1 MLALCRDAGRRTS
14 SSKWSTGVSGWETA
28 GLGPAGLGRPSGG
41 CGDSPTIVRCVLSV
55 YGLAGFLSTACCA
68 FVTVSGARNAEKLS
82 AGAVDHENSVVRELR
97 PEHIP
102 PRDAAAHPAQLQ
114 RRASGSSS
122 SPVQARP
129 TATSARAGRR
139 RWRASSSATRRPAGS
154 RPAPGTCAR
163 PSPAL
168 SVARLLNAQGP
179 MITHDA
185 PGFSSR
191 LRLANSPLPLAPPT
205 RPPRAARG
213 FRISGTTN
221 SLCAAGGRGI
231 LWGERSATT
240 AGEGGPEMTAAAG
253 RQHAGRPLMAPS
265 PVARVHPGDP

>member
-1 MLALCRDAGRRTS
+1 M
-14 SSKWSTGVSGWETA
+14 SGWETA

-179 MITHDA
+179 DDHARCAGLQLEVEAGELAA
-185 PGFSSR
+185 P
-191 LRLANSPLPLAPPT
+191 A
-205 RPPRAARG
+205 RAAHAP
-213 FRISGTTN
+213 
-221 SLCAAGGRGI
+221 AAGGPRLPHLGDHE
-231 LWGERSATT
+231 LALRS
-240 AGEGGPEMTAAAG
+240 
-253 RQHAGRPLMAPS
+253 GRPRHSLGENDRRQPQGK
-265 PVARVHPGDP
+265 VARK